1 MISPENMVHIREN
14 TIVHPINKEP
24 LHGKEGPE
32 KNIRPG
38 RVVHYLKHPPKY
50 GYEQGVCTH
59 PIRFNLFL
67 YFLCNGT
74 HNF

>member
-32 KNIRPG
+32 KKSG
-38 RVVHYLKHPPKY
+38 
-50 GYEQGVCTH
+50 QGK
-59 PIRFNLFL
+59 
-67 YFLCNGT
+67 
-74 HNF
+74 